1 MQRENLN
8 LRIRISAMSALII
21 SFCVLTMLALNE
33 SITVFENGVYTLL
46 AGYINPTLTSVTIA
60 VTNMGSFLV
69 VAAIVA
75 ALLALPFT
83 RISFGIPVAAG
94 AGIAAGLNIVLKTV
108 ISRDRPDILRL
119 VTETGY
125 GFPSGHAMNNAA
137 LYTMIILIVFR
148 LTKSNKIRI
157 PVLIGGIAITFLIGV
172 SRIYLGV
179 HHTGDVLAGW
189 IMGITIALFTD
200 TVWRLIQSR
209 GLKIGMNKRK

>member
-1 MQRENLN
+1 
-8 LRIRISAMSALII
+8 
-21 SFCVLTMLALNE
+21 
-33 SITVFENGVYTLL
+33 
-46 AGYINPTLTSVTIA
+46 
-60 VTNMGSFLV
+60 MGKSHKD
-69 VAAIVA
+69 
-75 ALLALPFT
+75 LPM
-83 RISFGIPVAAG
+83 
-94 AGIAAGLNIVLKTV
+94 
-108 ISRDRPDILRL
+108 